1 MCKEGL
7 KQSFTVLRV
16 KLDIFYL
23 HSKTK
28 DIQTVIISRFCIW
41 CDFIGMFTPGR

>member
-16 KLDIFYL
+16 KLDMFDL
-23 HSKTK
+23 LSKTRYP
-28 DIQTVIISRFCIW
+28 DSHYISICIW
-41 CDFIGMFTPGR
+41 GDFVGMFTPGR